1 MEKDKPQ
8 RIRFECRITEAEKA
22 RFAELSAA
30 SGLTESEIL
39 RRWLAGRN
47 VTSKTDQQLYRAL
60 RSSGGLLKT
69 SITDL
74 RAAGLLTPDIHAQIE
89 QSLKGINEATAAI
102 MEALK

>member
-1 MEKDKPQ
+1 MEEKQQ
-8 RIRFECRITEAEKA
+8 RIRFECRLTQSEKS

-74 RAAGLLTPDIHAQIE
+74 RTARLLTPTIHAQLE
-89 QSLKGINEATAAI
+89 KALKGINMATSAI
-102 MEALK
+102 LEALK